1 MFDSHRAEALV
12 SEITAISEA
21 MALIAEEQ
29 RAGILAHPG
38 DQLARLDA
46 VVTGIMRTQ
55 NQLVATVSVLTTT
68 LLEFLYDE
76 ERERDLGLSE

>member
-1 MFDSHRAEALV
+1 MFDSHRAQALV
-12 SEITAISEA
+12 AEVTAISEA
-21 MALIAEEQ
+21 MGLIAEEQ

-55 NQLVATVSVLTTT
+55 TQLVATVNILTTT
-68 LLEFLYDE
+68 LLEFLLDE